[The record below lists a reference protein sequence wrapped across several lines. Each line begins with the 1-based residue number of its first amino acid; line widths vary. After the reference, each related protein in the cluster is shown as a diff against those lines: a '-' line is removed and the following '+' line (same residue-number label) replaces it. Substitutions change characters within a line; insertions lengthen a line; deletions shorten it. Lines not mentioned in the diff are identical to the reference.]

1 MRAIGRLHVI
11 TDTTVQDRYSHA
23 ELALLAVRGGADTIQ
38 YRSKCGDV
46 RRMIAEAAEVRDVC
60 RAANVLFV
68 VNDRV
73 DVCLAIGADGVHLGR
88 EDMPL
93 VAARRVLGAG
103 FVVGGTVRNA
113 AQLAEAARDGA
124 DYVGL
129 GPVFATRTKEVAHA
143 ALGTEGVAAAARGA
157 TIPVIAIAGIAVAD
171 LAPLLR
177 AGAYGVAVIGA
188 VAGAA
193 DPTAATAEFARG
205 IAAALQP

>member
-1 MRAIGRLHVI
+1 MMAIGRLHVI
-11 TDTTVQDRYSHA
+11 TDTTVQDRCSHA

-46 RRMIAEAAEVRDVC
+46 RRMIAEAADVRDVC

-68 VNDRV
+68 VNDRL

-93 VAARRVLGAG
+93 AAARRVLGAR

-129 GPVFATRTKEVAHA
+129 GPVFTTMTKDVGHA
-143 ALGTEGVAAAARGA
+143 PLGLEGVAAVAQGAA
-157 TIPVIAIAGIAVAD
+157 IPVVAIAGIGPAD
-171 LAPLLR
+171 VVPLLR
-177 AGAYGVAVIGA
+177 AGAFGVAVIGA

-205 IAAALQP
+205 IAEALLA